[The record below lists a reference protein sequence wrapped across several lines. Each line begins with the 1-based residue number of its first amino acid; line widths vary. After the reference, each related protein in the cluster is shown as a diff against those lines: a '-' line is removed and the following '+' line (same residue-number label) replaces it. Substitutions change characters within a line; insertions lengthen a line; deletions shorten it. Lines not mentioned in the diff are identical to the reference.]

1 MTVEHGLLTDSSSSN
16 SSGSCSGSCSGGGG
30 GGGGGSCSG
39 GGDGGGGGGGG
50 GGGMSLVYVGA
61 AMTVLSALADG
72 GYSDDV
78 ELAFI
83 RSFLQDE
90 RLQALLAVSYLHTR
104 RLNLFHFHL
113 RTEHV

>member
-1 MTVEHGLLTDSSSSN
+1 
-16 SSGSCSGSCSGGGG
+16 
-30 GGGGGSCSG
+30 
-39 GGDGGGGGGGG
+39 
-50 GGGMSLVYVGA
+50 MSLVYVGA